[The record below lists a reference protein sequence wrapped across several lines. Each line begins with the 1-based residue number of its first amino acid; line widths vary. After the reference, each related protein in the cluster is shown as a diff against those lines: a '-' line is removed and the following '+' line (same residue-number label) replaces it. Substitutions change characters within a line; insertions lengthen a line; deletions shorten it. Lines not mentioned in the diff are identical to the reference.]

1 METILQTTNL
11 SRQFGK
17 KMAVNNVNMTIHKGD
32 IYGFIGKNGAGKT
45 TFMRLVLGTAFPTKG
60 EIKLFGGEPFDKAR
74 RKIGSLIEAPG
85 LYKNCT
91 AYENL
96 KQFSLI
102 YGGTDAEIK
111 EILSLVGLADTGNK
125 KAGKFSLGMRQ
136 RLGLD
141 PAGMKEVRDLILK
154 LNHEKNITI
163 LISSHLLDELSK
175 IVTRYGIINDG
186 MLIEEVTAAEL
197 NERCQHKLI
206 FTVDDVQKTAAI
218 FAETIPAEQIRIA
231 GNQVILSSHLEEA
244 AELNKR
250 LVQQDVAVN
259 SFWVHAEGLEQYFM
273 KRIGG

>member
-45 TFMRLVLGTAFPTKG
+45 TFMRLVLGTAFPSKG

-136 RLGLD
+136 RLGD

-197 NERCQHKLI
+197 NERCQHKLV
-206 FTVDDVQKTAAI
+206 FTVDDVQKAAAI
-218 FAETIPAEQIRIA
+218 FTETIPAEQIRIA

-259 SFWVHAEGLEQYFM
+259 GFWVHAEGLEQYFM

>member
-1 METILQTTNL
+1 
-11 SRQFGK
+11 
-17 KMAVNNVNMTIHKGD
+17 
-32 IYGFIGKNGAGKT
+32 
-45 TFMRLVLGTAFPTKG
+45 
-60 EIKLFGGEPFDKAR
+60 
-74 RKIGSLIEAPG
+74 
-85 LYKNCT
+85 
-91 AYENL
+91 
-96 KQFSLI
+96 
-102 YGGTDAEIK
+102 
-111 EILSLVGLADTGNK
+111 
-125 KAGKFSLGMRQ
+125 MRQ
-136 RLGLD
+136 RLGIAIALLGNPEFLVLDEPVNGLD

-154 LNHEKNITI
+154 LNHEKNIRI